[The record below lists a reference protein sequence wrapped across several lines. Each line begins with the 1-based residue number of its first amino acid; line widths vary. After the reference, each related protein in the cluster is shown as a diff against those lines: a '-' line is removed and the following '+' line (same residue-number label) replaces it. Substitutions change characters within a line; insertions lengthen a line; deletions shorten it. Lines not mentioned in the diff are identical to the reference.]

1 MSAMRKPGAPGVTAG
16 EDRGRGADREQRRR
30 SDSTAA
36 TIVGAVP
43 LPNRNGITGSAAPI
57 ANATNDDPPAT
68 HGEPSVDGSSPS
80 SSRASV
86 SSATS
91 LRFMIVSTSAC
102 AASGA
107 IPLAR

>member
-1 MSAMRKPGAPGVTAG
+1 MSAMRNPARPAWRPVKIDVAAPTPNSAST
-16 EDRGRGADREQRRR
+16 E
-30 SDSTAA
+30 STAA

-43 LPNRNGITGSAAPI
+43 LPNRNGITGSAAPS
-57 ANATNDDPPAT
+57 AKATNDEPAAT
-68 HGEPSVDGSSPS
+68 HGEPSVGGSSPS

-102 AASGA
+102 ASSAGM
-107 IPLAR
+107 PFAR